1 MWYVI
6 QVRTGAEESIR
17 IQCGKLIDRHAMERC
32 FIPYCEKM
40 KRYHGEWH
48 KEKLIL
54 FPGYLFVVSQDV
66 EALFLELNRI
76 IGLTKLLG
84 TGNVIVPLTLEEES
98 FLKQMGNDD
107 QIVTMSKGLIVN
119 NQVIVLA
126 GPLKGREGYIRK
138 VDRHKRR
145 ARLELH
151 MFGRNQ
157 NVELGLEILEKI
169 EDISNDREK
178 TNLL

>member
-6 QVRTGAEESIR
+6 QVRTGLEESIR
-17 IQCGKLIDRHAMERC
+17 IQCEKLIDRHAMERC

-40 KRYHGEWH
+40 KCYYGKWH
-48 KEKLIL
+48 KEKQIL

-84 TGNVIVPLTLEEES
+84 TGNMIVPLTSEEES
-98 FLKQMGNDD
+98 VLKQISNDD

-119 NQVIVLA
+119 NQVIILE
-126 GPLKGREGYIRK
+126 GPLKGREGYICK
-138 VDRHKRR
+138 IDRHKRR
-145 ARLELH
+145 ARLELL
-151 MFGRNQ
+151 MFGRKQ
-157 NVELGLEILEKI
+157 NVELGLEILEK
-169 EDISNDREK
+169 R
-178 TNLL
+178 